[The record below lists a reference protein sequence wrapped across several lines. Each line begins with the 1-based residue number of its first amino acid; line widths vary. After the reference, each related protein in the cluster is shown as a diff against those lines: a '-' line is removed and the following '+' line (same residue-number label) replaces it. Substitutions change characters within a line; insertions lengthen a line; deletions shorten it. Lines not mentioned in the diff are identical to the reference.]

1 MTCSITYPSCHNDFI
16 TSQLGTSRPTPP
28 EGGPMHAVCIWALG
42 LKILLSASLYILKKY
57 LDKTISV
64 QSHVLMRGTLIK
76 RKAQD
81 EISNQ
86 GRGVSYVEFCRWR
99 GIQPTQ
105 DWQLDP
111 CRPLGEAAMCRESHT
126 CEDQMELWVASIHL
140 SRVVTLPNWS
150 CDWIF
155 THLNSM
161 HGTPFSIFWKGSC
174 VMFSIWVSRS

>member
-1 MTCSITYPSCHNDFI
+1 MTCSITYPSCHKYCI
-16 TSQLGTSRPTPP
+16 TSQLAHLGQPLLKRVLCMLYAS
-28 EGGPMHAVCIWALG
+28 ELLVWKFFWAP
-42 LKILLSASLYILKKY
+42 ACTMYILKKY

-86 GRGVSYVEFCRWR
+86 GRGVPHVEFCRWR

-161 HGTPFSIFWKGSC
+161 HGTPFSIFWKGC
-174 VMFSIWVSRS
+174 